1 MMDTAVIIRAF
12 SQLRGMCDPRGHDL
26 LDAIEAT
33 LIDSLQAVDNLD
45 TLCRRSI
52 AVASAPNVVAT
63 GGPGIRVVNGEPR
76 YSSDWLN
83 DDRRVNP

>member
-12 SQLRGMCDPRGHDL
+12 NQLRGMCDPRGHDL

-33 LIDSLQAVDNLD
+33 LVDSLKAVENLD
-45 TLCRRSI
+45 ALCETAI
-52 AVASAPNVVAT
+52 AVASVPNVVAT

-83 DDRRVNP
+83 DDAAVNP

>member
-1 MMDTAVIIRAF
+1 MMDTAVIVRAF
-12 SQLRGMCDPRGHDL
+12 NQLRGMCDPRGHDL

-33 LIDSLQAVDNLD
+33 LVDSLKAVENLD
-45 TLCRRSI
+45 ALCETAI
-52 AVASAPNVVAT
+52 AVASVPNVVAT

-83 DDRRVNP
+83 DDAQVNP

>member
-12 SQLRGMCDPRGHDL
+12 NQLREMCDPRGHDL

-33 LIDSLQAVDNLD
+33 LIDSLKAVDNLD

-52 AVASAPNVVAT
+52 EVASVPRVVST
-63 GGPGIRVVNGEPR
+63 GGPGLRVVDGEPL
-76 YSSDWLN
+76 YSADWLN
-83 DDRRVNP
+83 DDAAVNP

>member
-12 SQLRGMCDPRGHDL
+12 NQLRGMCDPRGHDL

-33 LIDSLQAVDNLD
+33 LVDSLQAVENLD
-45 TLCRRSI
+45 ALCDTAL
-52 AVASAPNVVAT
+52 AVASVPNVVAT

-83 DDRRVNP
+83 DDAAVNP